1 MRKKGRLCI
10 GIVLILM
17 LGLSLPCFMCSA
29 KIKPKEQ
36 MYGWVNNNK
45 NTIQLNKKAT
55 DSMIGKTSKQKLK
68 NASDVSALKKL
79 IRKQRKRGA
88 TVPVNIDARCYKWND
103 KGRLIGIAW
112 IEDKLKG
119 RISFSK
125 FSCLETLEIYMNRL
139 TGLDVSGN
147 KKLKYINCEYNQLTS
162 LNVSHNTNLEQLYC
176 EENKLTKLNCS
187 QNKKLKVLVCS
198 CNKLTSLDIRNNL
211 DLDCLGCEE
220 NR

>member
-79 IRKQRKRGA
+79 IACKRLQPWYSYIPWYIQIFRLKKSLP
-88 TVPVNIDARCYKWND
+88 TYPARN
-103 KGRLIGIAW
+103 
-112 IEDKLKG
+112 
-119 RISFSK
+119 
-125 FSCLETLEIYMNRL
+125 
-139 TGLDVSGN
+139 
-147 KKLKYINCEYNQLTS
+147 
-162 LNVSHNTNLEQLYC
+162 
-176 EENKLTKLNCS
+176 
-187 QNKKLKVLVCS
+187 
-198 CNKLTSLDIRNNL
+198 
-211 DLDCLGCEE
+211 
-220 NR
+220 